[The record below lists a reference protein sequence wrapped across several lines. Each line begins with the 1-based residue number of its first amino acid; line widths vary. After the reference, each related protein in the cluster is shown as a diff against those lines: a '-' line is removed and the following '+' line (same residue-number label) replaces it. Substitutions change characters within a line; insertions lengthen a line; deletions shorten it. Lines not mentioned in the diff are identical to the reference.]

1 MQQNGDDP
9 QQQPPQSTAHR
20 LPFLHPE
27 EGESLRVFLSRLAH
41 AHGWPPEDLDRAV
54 ELMADLLSHYL
65 GEEEGKQAGAFILR
79 ALSFTSDAP
88 MALRNM
94 DRYFRALGPATA
106 RELSSLRENPEHL
119 HFLCTLFSFSHYLS
133 DIAIRHPEYLDWCFR
148 KSRLHHEKTLER
160 YREQLAEWMALD
172 RERDARRASATLYKQ
187 RELLRI
193 GIRDIME
200 MGNTA
205 QLCHELSNLAQA
217 ITEMALD
224 DCLGPLELRHGR
236 PISEVDGKPALYC
249 IYAMGKLGAGEL
261 NFSSDLDLIFIY
273 DEEGST
279 EGCPEGIGGAPVRV
293 ISNHEFFVKL
303 SSDVIQYIN
312 NRNPEGFLFRVDARL
327 RPEGQNGPL
336 ARSRPG
342 YSAYLNTQASLWE
355 KVAYQKARI
364 LAGDQKLAEQFDKI
378 VEQFVYT
385 NNVAE
390 YLLPEIA
397 RLKRRIDHE
406 RLDEDSRDLDI
417 KRGVGGIREIE
428 FIVSVIQLLNGEQ
441 MPEVRIRSTLTAIRK
456 LVELGLM
463 EAPMAARLE
472 EAYHLYRRIEHT
484 LQMMHES
491 QTHAMPAGRAE
502 RSVLALRCGFM
513 RPADFEKTLFD
524 YREYVRATFDKIFN
538 PAGGTQEFT
547 LLDYLFM
554 EGEPPKAALE
564 QLKDCGLEGL
574 EGFRALQQ
582 LAVGSSE
589 FGPSERGRRE
599 FARIF
604 PSLMEE
610 LRAVAIPN
618 LALRQFHLL
627 LHAARGFSWVY
638 ELCVS
643 KPAILKL
650 FLRTLGFGTLLGRQL
665 VTHPEWLDD
674 IFNGDGLY
682 EERTERAIARLSLP
696 EDHEVAL
703 QKLRNFKQL
712 EGFLISVQEILAVTS
727 STNAAARMTL
737 LAEKVL
743 AEIVRIATAEVLEPT
758 GAKSLPTRWSI
769 IGLGG
774 LGDRQVHFNGDV
786 DIAIVCADDGEFHGR
801 RLVEWVDQIAQRVIT
816 HMAAITPEGQLWK
829 VDARLRPDG
838 NSAPLGATMDRYLR
852 YYREEAGLW
861 EWQALTKARAVA
873 GDVEFGANVLAR
885 LYEVRAALGP
895 IDSLAAQVREM
906 RGRIEA
912 SLRIPRN
919 ALFDVKSGSGGVIDV
934 EFVVQYLQLSR
945 PNEAERLFTLT
956 TEQAIDA
963 LAESGALS
971 PDDAQFLRSHLLYI
985 RAIQRHHRLLWETTR
1000 DLYPAEKEKQES
1012 FARGFADQG
1021 LLLRLPP
1028 VEELPERMRAMRD
1041 LFNRL
1046 LPP

>member
-1 MQQNGDDP
+1 METNEDQP
-9 QQQPPQSTAHR
+9 QQPSTAHR
-20 LPFLHPE
+20 LPFLKPD
-27 EGESLRVFLSRLAH
+27 EGEPLRDFLTRLAH
-41 AHGWPPEDLDRAV
+41 AHDWPAEDLARAV
-54 ELMADLLSHYL
+54 ELMSSLLSEYL
-65 GEEEGKQAGAFILR
+65 GEEEGKQAGAYIVR
-79 ALSFTSDAP
+79 ALSFTSDAA

-106 RELSSLRENPEHL
+106 RELASLRENPEHL
-119 HFLCTLFSFSHYLS
+119 HFLCTLFSFSQYLS

-148 KSRLHHEKTLER
+148 KSRLHQEKTLDR
-160 YREQLAEWMALD
+160 YREQLSEWMALD

-224 DCLGPLELRHGR
+224 DCLGPMELRHGR

-273 DEEGST
+273 DEEGTT

-364 LAGDQKLAEQFDKI
+364 LAGDQGLAEQFDKI

-406 RLDEDSRDLDI
+406 RLDADSRDLDI

-441 MPEVRIRSTLTAIRK
+441 IPEVRIRSTLRAIRK
-456 LVELGLM
+456 LVELNLM
-463 EAPMAARLE
+463 EPAMAARLE

-491 QTHAMPAGRAE
+491 QTHAMPAGREE
-502 RSVLALRCGFM
+502 RSVLALRCGFL
-513 RPADFEKTLFD
+513 RPAEFEKTLFD
-524 YREYVRATFDKIFN
+524 HREYVRATFDKIFN
-538 PAGGTQEFT
+538 PGGAQGFT

-564 QLKDCGLEGL
+564 ELKSCGLEGL

-682 EERTERAIARLSLP
+682 EQRTERAIARLSLP
-696 EDHEVAL
+696 EEHEAAL

-743 AEIVRIATAEVLEPT
+743 DEVVRVSTAEALQGT
-758 GAKSLPTRWSI
+758 GESALPTRWAI

-786 DIAIVCADDGEFHGR
+786 DIAIVCESDGEFHGR
-801 RLVEWVDQIAQRVIT
+801 RTVEWVDQIAQRVIT

-838 NSAPLGATMDRYLR
+838 KSAPLGATMDRYVR

-873 GDVEFGANVLAR
+873 GDLQFGAEVLAR

-895 IDSLAAQVREM
+895 IDSLAVQIREM
-906 RGRIEA
+906 RGRIES

-919 ALFDVKSGSGGVIDV
+919 ALFDVKSGAGGVIDV
-934 EFVVQYLQLSR
+934 EFLVQYLQLSR
-945 PNEAERLFTLT
+945 PTEAAALFTLT
-956 TEQAIDA
+956 TEQAIDV

-971 PDDAQFLRSHLLYI
+971 PEDAQFLRAHLLYI

-1012 FARGFADQG
+1012 FARGFADQA
-1021 LLLRLPP
+1021 LLLQLPP
-1028 VEELPERMRAMRD
+1028 VEELPERMRRMRE
-1041 LFNRL
+1041 LFHRML
-1046 LPP
+1046 SP